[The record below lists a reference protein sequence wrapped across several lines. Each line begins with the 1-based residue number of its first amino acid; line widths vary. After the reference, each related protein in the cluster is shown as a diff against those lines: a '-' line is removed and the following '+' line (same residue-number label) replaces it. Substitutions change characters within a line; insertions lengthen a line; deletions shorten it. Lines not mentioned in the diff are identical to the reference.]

1 MGNEIYLDK
10 EAHIKNHSNS
20 MSKEQIKK
28 INELIDKCICKI
40 NNGNNIGT
48 GFFCKILL
56 NDNLTFLPLLITCNH
71 VLDQMSIS
79 DGKNIN
85 LNYKDVDYSL
95 LIDKSRI
102 VYTNKLE
109 DITIIEI
116 KGNDPIN
123 IQIFLEIDD

>member
-1 MGNEIYLDK
+1 MP
-10 EAHIKNHSNS
+10 S
-20 MSKEQIKK
+20 
-28 INELIDKCICKI
+28 
-40 NNGNNIGT
+40 
-48 GFFCKILL
+48 
-56 NDNLTFLPLLITCNH
+56 LITCNH

>member
-1 MGNEIYLDK
+1 
-10 EAHIKNHSNS
+10 
-20 MSKEQIKK
+20 
-28 INELIDKCICKI
+28 
-40 NNGNNIGT
+40 
-48 GFFCKILL
+48 
-56 NDNLTFLPLLITCNH
+56 
-71 VLDQMSIS
+71 MSIS

>member
-1 MGNEIYLDK
+1 M
-10 EAHIKNHSNS
+10 
-20 MSKEQIKK
+20 
-28 INELIDKCICKI
+28 
-40 NNGNNIGT
+40 
-48 GFFCKILL
+48 
-56 NDNLTFLPLLITCNH
+56 PLLIICNH

>member
-10 EAHIKNHSNS
+10 EVHIKNHSNS

-71 VLDQMSIS
+71 VLDQMSVS